1 MAEKN
6 FESEITFKTSRSGGK
21 GGQNVNK
28 VETRIELNF
37 DIRNSQIL
45 TEEEKKIIY
54 TKLKTRINKNNIL
67 RIVSQSQRSQYL
79 NKVTAFNK
87 LNELL
92 KHAFIQDKIRI
103 DTRPSRTVKEKRI
116 GIKKK
121 ISLKKELRKINIEKE
136 IS

>member
-1 MAEKN
+1 MVEKN